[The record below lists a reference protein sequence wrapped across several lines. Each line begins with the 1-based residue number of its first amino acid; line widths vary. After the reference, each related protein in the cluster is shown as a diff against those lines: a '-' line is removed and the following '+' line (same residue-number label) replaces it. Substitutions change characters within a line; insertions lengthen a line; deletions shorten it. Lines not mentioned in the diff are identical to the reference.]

1 MKKSSNTVYHQA
13 TVTRARRNNAN
24 NHQSVVLWFTGLSGS
39 GKSTLAHSVEEA
51 LFQRKCQTIV
61 LDGDNVRHGLNSDL
75 EFSDGDRIE
84 NIRRIGEVSKLF
96 LDAGLIVLAAFISP
110 YRNDRMIARNLVGKR
125 EFIEVYVDSPLE
137 VCEKRDPKG
146 LYEKARAGQIRNFTG
161 ISSRYEAPENPE
173 VHVNGYNQNVEESSQ
188 VVIRFLEQ
196 NGYL

>member
-1 MKKSSNTVYHQA
+1 VRDDDIVWHEHN
-13 TVTRARRNNAN
+13 VTKQDRGTKLK
-24 NHQSVVLWFTGLSGS
+24 QSPCIIWLTGLSAS
-39 GKSTLAHSVEEA
+39 GKSSIANAIERQLYLKGYTTYL
-51 LFQRKCQTIV
+51 
-61 LDGDNVRHGLNSDL
+61 LDGDNLRHGLSRDL
-75 EFSDGDRIE
+75 SFSESDRIE

-110 YRNDRMIARNLVGKR
+110 HRNDRMIARNLVGKR